1 MGVAKIIFLVGGPLT
16 KRWLFNYRIDELA
29 QSFDVEYWDCS
40 PMIKHP
46 YHVTERLQREYAYQI
61 DSYEILDQRLA
72 QQPWDAILIPE
83 IGFCE
88 ENYPLL
94 KRIAAKIRYCLMI
107 DIWSYNLLDYVDGLR
122 LEGNHTPQHSFCPK
136 RLVKS
141 LLRKLRD
148 VFKPDKQPHHTEVN
162 YPQACRDLFEI
173 YEISYKPTA
182 QYSINHVDYEKYLE
196 VKAQPKRRQDKYI
209 VYVGQYFPLHPEY
222 AMIEPDV
229 DFPALAEPFY
239 KSLNAFFDR
248 LEDVYQCPVVIAEHP
263 SGNNKGNPYSGREV
277 VFYQT
282 AELIRDS
289 YAVCMHCTNAFS
301 MVALFDKPVS
311 ILTCNALRVSRNLG
325 GRTEKFASILKTPLV
340 DMDKNQDLA
349 NIFNPM
355 GKELRENFL
364 SVFVDTEREQG
375 NAELLQKHIRAI
387 HNEIILK
394 HNTK

>member
-1 MGVAKIIFLVGGPLT
+1 MNVAKIIFLIGGPLT

-29 QSFDVEYWDCS
+29 QSFDVEYWDCAAL
-40 PMIKHP
+40 IAHP
-46 YHVTERLQREYAYQI
+46 YCVAEEIKRDYVYLI
-61 DSYEILDQRLA
+61 DSSDELDKRLA

-107 DIWSYNLLDYVDGLR
+107 DIWSYNLLDYVDSLTSKD
-122 LEGNHTPQHSFCPK
+122 NYATQSSFNPK
-136 RLVKS
+136 HWLKS
-141 LLRKLRD
+141 QLRKLKRLI
-148 VFKPDKQPHHTEVN
+148 KPSAQSPHTVVDYEK
-162 YPQACRDLFEI
+162 ACKDLFEI

-196 VKAQPKRRQDKYI
+196 VKAKQKRRQDKYI

-222 AMIEPDV
+222 AVIEPNV
-229 DFPALAEPFY
+229 DFHALVEPFY
-239 KSLNAFFDR
+239 KSLNAFFDH
-248 LEDVYQCPVVIAEHP
+248 LEDTYQCSVVIAEHP
-263 SGNNKGNPYSGREV
+263 SGNNQGNPYNGREV

-289 YAVCMHCTNAFS
+289 YAACMHCTNAFS
-301 MVALFDKPVS
+301 MVALFDKPVA
-311 ILTCNALRVSRNLG
+311 ILTCDALRVSRNLG
-325 GRTEKFASILKTPLV
+325 GRTAKFASILNTPLV
-340 DMDKNQDLA
+340 DMDRCQDYS
-349 NIFNPM
+349 NIFTPM
-355 GKELRENFL
+355 NKELRKNFL
-364 SVFVDTEREQG
+364 SAFVDTEREQG
-375 NAELLQKHIRAI
+375 NSELLQKHIQAI